1 MKRQKI
7 NHCGSAVIEMT
18 LLIPV
23 FLGCIYFYIMLF
35 LYLVQT
41 TKQFYFLAENLYET
55 ESVTASGEGIEK
67 TVKGKKETVMFHEK
81 DSFFEIRIQMSRDHS
96 DVIENIRRW
105 QLATSGI

>member
-1 MKRQKI
+1 
-7 NHCGSAVIEMT
+7 
-18 LLIPV
+18 
-23 FLGCIYFYIMLF
+23 MLF